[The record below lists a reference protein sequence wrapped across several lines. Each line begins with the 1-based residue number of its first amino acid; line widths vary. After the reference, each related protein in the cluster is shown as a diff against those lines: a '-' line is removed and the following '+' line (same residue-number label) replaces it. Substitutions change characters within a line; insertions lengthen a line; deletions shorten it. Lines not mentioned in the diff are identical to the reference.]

1 MAAALAEDSLS
12 LAPAPH
18 TYRPPTLGTG
28 VTVLFERK
36 GRADGQQLMTTAV
49 LNGSTSVH
57 EIKLTGRHRGWF
69 REDDRLVRPILST
82 PSTCRL
88 RLSMKIS
95 LSTAVF
101 THLFCPFLGR
111 FSEGES
117 CWSMRP

>member
-69 REDDRLVRPILST
+69 REDDRLVRP
-82 PSTCRL
+82 
-88 RLSMKIS
+88 
-95 LSTAVF
+95 
-101 THLFCPFLGR
+101 FLGLDTR
-111 FSEGES
+111 YLQTAIVYEVFSIDCGLYSIKLVLFWVGSRRERAAGA
-117 CWSMRP
+117 